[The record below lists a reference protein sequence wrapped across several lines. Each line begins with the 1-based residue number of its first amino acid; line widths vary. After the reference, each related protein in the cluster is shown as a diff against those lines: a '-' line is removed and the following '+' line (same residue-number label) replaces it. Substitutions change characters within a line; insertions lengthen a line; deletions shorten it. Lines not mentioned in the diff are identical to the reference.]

1 MAGIIQATCQ
11 YNKSQILS
19 TLEPDFDNLRGC
31 VILMVLLWIPLWLKS
46 CPSILDHL
54 KEDVIKIQQQ
64 NPYKRF
70 ADVRKDQD
78 YIADFQVGLN
88 ALVSVYHIYSPFFTI
103 TFIDYSA

>member
-1 MAGIIQATCQ
+1 MW
-11 YNKSQILS
+11 
-19 TLEPDFDNLRGC
+19 F
-31 VILMVLLWIPLWLKS
+31 LMVLLWIPQLKS

-70 ADVRKDQD
+70 ANVRKDQE

-88 ALVSVYHIYSPFFTI
+88 ALVSVYHICSPFFI
-103 TFIDYSA
+103 ISFFDYSAQLSGVSQC